1 MGNRPTAFGIQ
12 PGIEVRVSLIQQL
25 GGTKTIKPQQPVR
38 LIEPMLPQQRR
49 LGIQRGQ
56 EIVFYYRHIGRI
68 KHSFE
73 PVLLIKSLRQM
84 QNVPVG
90 VLCRSH
96 DQLGTL
102 SRRSKGRGMLIFD
115 QFLTVFQY
123 PVADQPHRPQDSF
136 PCFVGS
142 KQL

>member
-1 MGNRPTAFGIQ
+1 MGNRPTAFRIQ
-12 PGIEVRVSLIQQL
+12 PGIEVRVSLVQQL
-25 GGTKTIKPQQPVR
+25 GGTKTIKPQQPVC

-56 EIVFYYRHIGRI
+56 ETVFYYRNIGRV

-73 PVLLIKSLRQM
+73 TIFLIKCLCQM

-96 DQLGTL
+96 DQLGAL
-102 SRRSKGRGMLIFD
+102 SCRRKGRGVLIFD

-123 PVADQPHRPQDSF
+123 PVADQSHRPQDSF
-136 PCFVGS
+136 PCFIGS